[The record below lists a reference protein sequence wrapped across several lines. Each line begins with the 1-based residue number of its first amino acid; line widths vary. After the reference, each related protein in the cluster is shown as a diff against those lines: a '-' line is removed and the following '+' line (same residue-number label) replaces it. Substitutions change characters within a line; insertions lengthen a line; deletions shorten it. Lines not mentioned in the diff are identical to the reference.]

1 MATNPITS
9 ESLTVDFRSLMKV
22 PVGDRMKA
30 ASISP
35 DFLQSI
41 LNALTPI
48 QIANAFPDYYK
59 RQLPDVSNFITS
71 NILARNGGNFNQ
83 TGGGDDGSATPYYDG
98 EDKPDG
104 KRPIGVPAPTIQEMK
119 EKLLEKGINVD
130 NTYDLITESPI
141 LEGDERIAFV
151 KNMTNEELL
160 KSGFQ
165 RIEDEN
171 GRTLIQKIP
180 QSEEQLQEEMRKDEA
195 SQGKKYSDKPIN
207 ERYKSEKISGLS
219 QENQLKFAA
228 FVSATMEGGPS
239 HQGRVDTMLS
249 MMNRAAQNHGG
260 YGDMFHQLTARE
272 QYSPISAS
280 IHGKSADPHALNVAG
295 GRVTVDQIKAALSSE
310 DPMTSLAKLYGRDE
324 KAVEAA
330 NQIYKSV
337 VDQDETYQEARKF
350 VGGRTDY
357 RAYQKYGSDIE
368 RKESDNA
375 FREANAE
382 KQASSIEEFIDTDP
396 IITDPNKVYTPEEI
410 AKYAEKK
417 KEREKEALTESLFNQ
432 PSPTSSEFPAL
443 KDGETRVSVEG
454 EKLRPV
460 GTDYDSLKEFW
471 SQRNPRTDINRVM
484 EVDPDLLKSYA
495 EAVQQYEAA
504 NPGLR
509 VELFG
514 PAAASR
520 DSGSTSNHG
529 VKADGYS
536 KALDF
541 AIIDRATGKQ
551 ITNLGK
557 EGYSGQVG
565 GSEVAAREYTR
576 LHSLARIAQEHYA
589 PHESNLRQG
598 GGFVQGVTADW
609 MHGDIQSENMAAY
622 SWEKGYDPNFRR
634 QFNIQE
640 NLILG
645 EEERIRELG
654 QQIYGQVD
662 ESGYYTNRADFSQ
675 LEDGNTTVVSKKVEN
690 PEDDIIAS
698 AQPESSSEIETSPEN
713 TVFVGDSIA
722 QGLKDAAG
730 GEGHTIVGR
739 KPHEVLADMENLGPE
754 HFKGKKVVLSTG
766 LSNNT
771 RDIESVK
778 KQMQFLKDAG
788 ANVQVAGMSNSR
800 EDLAPGNQQLQSLAG
815 EYGYPFM
822 GGFVAG
828 EDEIHPTSYSKYA
841 ASATES
847 MQTAE
852 AAPAAEAPIPAT
864 QQQTEAP
871 EPIVY
876 DGRRELFQIPET
888 PEVIA
893 AAPEPIVY
901 DGRRELF
908 QTPEAPEA
916 VVDEQPAISKLNK
929 PSVIPPGTNK
939 HQADMG
945 NATSDGPF
953 ASAEEVSV
961 ASVETKETTAA
972 PPPPPPEEV
981 RKYALGGNIY
991 EPNEDMTL
999 VDTETGN
1006 PIAQIGND
1014 EKIEKTGSAI
1024 QVTPETKL
1032 KAEELT
1038 NKYDSSTEMED
1049 RMSNIE
1055 DNLQNQK
1062 TPDTT
1067 NQITQKAKEPEKNQ
1081 TETPYRWRES
1091 VASAERPVSP
1101 SFNRAMARSKF
1112 FGEGHHFN
1120 RSAPGSQ
1127 S

>member
-1 MATNPITS
+1 
-9 ESLTVDFRSLMKV
+9 
-22 PVGDRMKA
+22 MKA

-130 NTYDLITESPI
+130 NTYELITESPI

-280 IHGKSADPHALNVAG
+280 IYGKSADPHALNVAG

-432 PSPTSSEFPAL
+432 PSPTSSEAIPDKTGKTNVNIGPL
-443 KDGETRVSVEG
+443 ED
-454 EKLRPV
+454 P
-460 GTDYDSLKEFW
+460 YEFW
-471 SQRNPRTDINRVM
+471 AARNPNNAILEHNGKAIDREYLTTAMMAAKKFEAENPTKRVEM
-484 EVDPDLLKSYA
+484 YGPGAGYDVPGSALGGTRDAGQHLKGNAADWAIYDVDPETGQKLTNKSGAYGNYA
-495 EAVQQYEAA
+495 
-504 NPGLR
+504 NKP
-509 VELFG
+509 
-514 PAAASR
+514 
-520 DSGSTSNHG
+520 NHG
-529 VKADGYS
+529 GVDP
-536 KALDF
+536 
-541 AIIDRATGKQ
+541 
-551 ITNLGK
+551 
-557 EGYSGQVG
+557 EGYALYDEFIENQ
-565 GSEVAAREYTR
+565 E
-576 LHSLARIAQEHYA
+576 LARIYKANQNEGDYGSWGIRNGMLFSDVEWDAMHSDKGGTVDPQTGISA
-589 PHESNLRQG
+589 HASPLGRGSVAEGLSESALQQLG
-598 GGFVQGVTADW
+598 
-609 MHGDIQSENMAAY
+609 I
-622 SWEKGYDPNFRR
+622 DPNSDAGQRLMTGVAERFGT
-634 QFNIQE
+634 
-640 NLILG
+640 G
-645 EEERIRELG
+645 EDLMKAAEASYGLKELPS
-654 QQIYGQVD
+654 VD
-662 ESGYYTNRADFSQ
+662 TAATEQTQ
-675 LEDGNTTVVSKKVEN
+675 
-690 PEDDIIAS
+690 
-698 AQPESSSEIETSPEN
+698 IETSPEN

-841 ASATES
+841 ASAAES

-876 DGRRELFQIPET
+876 DGRRELFQTPEAAEVPET

-908 QTPEAPEA
+908 QTPEAPES